1 MGAHNG
7 AFDPTGV
14 PALPPASVARQE
26 RFPWE
31 PESVNRVNLAT
42 AALRQLLLQKIPA
55 KGAHAQSLLVAAGA
69 LVGFAAQNS
78 ALEQGELL
86 TRRRDLV
93 APESLMLRQS
103 KTGQRFLAGRWIN
116 APLLLGYGHGFP
128 LQRFV
133 VQAAAAAGVKRNQF
147 PDYWELERQVAKSAA
162 EGGFDRLDA
171 SDGRAALAR
180 PQDLL
185 RVLWPTV
192 RRVLIA
198 PMPLEVADEPV
209 LNEAHWPIALSVV
222 AARLMTQTKSA
233 VDPRLG
239 AGLVMEAA
247 IIASKLDP
255 DLAERGRWSL
265 APGPR
270 GLQIARDDRRRRVVA

>member
-1 MGAHNG
+1 M
-7 AFDPTGV
+7 
-14 PALPPASVARQE
+14 PPASSARQE

-31 PESVNRVNLAT
+31 PESVNRANLVT
-42 AALRQLLLQKIPA
+42 AAVRQLLLQKIPS

-103 KTGQRFLAGRWIN
+103 KDGRRFLAGRWVT

-133 VQAAAAAGVKRNQF
+133 VQAAAAAGVKRTEF
-147 PDYWELERQVAKSAA
+147 PDYWELERRIAKAAA
-162 EGGFDRLDA
+162 EEEFGRLEPTE
-171 SDGRAALAR
+171 GRGTLAR

-185 RVLWPTV
+185 RVLWPTT
-192 RRVLIA
+192 RRIVTA
-198 PMPLEVADEPV
+198 PMPLEMMDEPV
-209 LNEAHWPIALSVV
+209 LNEAHWPVALAVV
-222 AARLMTQTKSA
+222 AARLMTQTAETVPPKLA
-233 VDPRLG
+233 
-239 AGLVMEAA
+239 AGLVMEGA

-255 DLAERGRWSL
+255 DLADPSRWTL

-270 GLQIARDDRRRRVVA
+270 GLQIARDDRRRRVA

>member
-1 MGAHNG
+1 MARL
-7 AFDPTGV
+7 FSPE
-14 PALPPASVARQE
+14 PSMPPASPARQE

-31 PESVNRVNLAT
+31 PESVKRANLVT
-42 AALRQLLLQKIPA
+42 AAVRQLLLQKIPA
-55 KGAHAQSLLVAAGA
+55 QGVHAQSLLVAAGA

-93 APESLMLRQS
+93 APESLMLRLDQE
-103 KTGQRFLAGRWIN
+103 GRRFLAGRWVN

-133 VQAAAAAGVKRNQF
+133 VQAAAKAGVKRTEF
-147 PDYWELERQVAKSAA
+147 PDYWELERKVAKAAA
-162 EGGFDRLDA
+162 EGDLERLA
-171 SDGRAALAR
+171 ATPERGALAR

-185 RVLWPTV
+185 RV
-192 RRVLIA
+192 
-198 PMPLEVADEPV
+198 
-209 LNEAHWPIALSVV
+209 HWPIALAVV
-222 AARLMTQTKSA
+222 AARLMTQTAKI
-233 VDPRLG
+233 VDPTVG
-239 AGLVMEAA
+239 ASLVMEAA

-255 DLAERGRWSL
+255 DVADRGRWTL
-265 APGPR
+265 GPGPR